1 MKDFGA
7 VATAY
12 GRPAAIQA
20 AIDYASSLGGGFVDF
35 PAGTFLI
42 GSTLLLPS
50 KVILRGQGRAG
61 TVIKVANGVNLT
73 AIKTDNFDTNTG
85 HNYWNAD
92 EDGAA
97 IENVRYGFGLLHL
110 SIDGNRTNNT
120 SAGSGVQFFGKNYT
134 VSDVL
139 IRSCRDRGFY
149 SETGSKGGQPNG
161 YVDLPECYIGPIW
174 VQDSG
179 DQAFRFDGPH
189 DATITWLIAA
199 GAGQNYGA
207 GLGPPAVE
215 FGGTATSSGACDI
228 SFLHQ
233 YAGTGIGLKF
243 GTSHI
248 FADHIQ
254 AETNHLEGVVALGDI
269 NHINFIRA
277 FNNNRGG
284 TAGQYYNIRL
294 GQNVHVGIAQA
305 TCSNNAG
312 GIEIG
317 VYLRRPG
324 DGGRL
329 QRCRRDRDQP
339 QRRWSYVGGAGW
351 DLSGSGSIGVTS
363 FPRGAV

>member
-1 MKDFGA
+1 M
-7 VATAY
+7 
-12 GRPAAIQA
+12 
-20 AIDYASSLGGGFVDF
+20 
-35 PAGTFLI
+35 
-42 GSTLLLPS
+42 
-50 KVILRGQGRAG
+50 
-61 TVIKVANGVNLT
+61 
-73 AIKTDNFDTNTG
+73 
-85 HNYWNAD
+85 
-92 EDGAA
+92 
-97 IENVRYGFGLLHL
+97 
-110 SIDGNRTNNT
+110 
-120 SAGSGVQFFGKNYT
+120 
-134 VSDVL
+134 

-199 GAGQNYGA
+199 GAGQNYGT

-228 SFLHQ
+228 GFIHQ
-233 YAGTGIGLKF
+233 YAGTGIGIKF

-277 FNNNRGG
+277 FNNNRVG

-317 VYLRRPG
+317 VYSSVAQATV
-324 DGGRL
+324 DGSSAAGAIGINL
-329 QRCRRDRDQP
+329 NG
-339 QRRWSYVGGAGW
+339 VGATLGAGHVR
-351 DLSGSGSIGVTS
+351 DLSGSGSIGVNIVSPRSRLKAACNVENCATGVATNGAGANSIFDFTGAVNSGQTWTRGSRSSTS
-363 FPRGAV
+363 FWRMAWRDGGADTNNVISEQPIST